1 MRGHDLSVGLA
12 ARLKRLDD
20 AVIRYGKTPRGKL
33 VLIPIF
39 GLALG
44 TDFGVAWW
52 VGGPVHALR
61 SLGLGSLPLLGGLA
75 GSAVHRRRSN

>member
-1 MRGHDLSVGLA
+1 VGLG

-20 AVIRYGKTPRGKL
+20 AVIRYGKTPRGKR

-44 TDFGVAWW
+44 TDFGMAWW
-52 VGGPVHALR
+52 TEGPVHALR
-61 SLGLGSLPLLGGLA
+61 DLGLGSLLLLGALA
-75 GSAVHRRRSN
+75 GSALHRRRSN